1 MSGLNNGECPQ
12 CGSDS
17 QVRDSRPGT
26 IGIRRRRFC
35 ANAKCGNRWTTYELA
50 IADIGNLRT
59 MRGEFQELVNRL
71 PIVPELTGHAA
82 SDLEKAIAA
91 EEAA

>member
-1 MSGLNNGECPQ
+1 MTNGECPH
-12 CGSDS
+12 CGADS
-17 QVRDSRPGT
+17 QVRDSRPGA

-35 ANAKCGNRWTTYELA
+35 ANAGCGNRWTTYELA
-50 IADIGNLRT
+50 IADIGNLRA
-59 MRGEFQELVNRL
+59 MRAELQDLVDRL
-71 PIVPELTGHAA
+71 PVLPELTGHPA